1 MRTLILTLVGLS
13 TLGELAALAAP
24 PSLRRHHKHLAPMQP
39 PSLRVRGGH
48 APPLEAGVGTELEVH
63 LPVGDPVDGGGRW
76 ATLDEL
82 REPPLLVLPVLHAV
96 RQQRLAEAEARRQE
110 GEKREVQAVVSSLL
124 LRVERQSNEA
134 KGLVASAAAHR
145 HIPAGAAPCAAAIA
159 ASSAQRPLAAGVRPY
174 GYPGAPPAGYAQPP
188 GVLGAPPGAVVVQGG
203 NGPRL
208 VTGGNAAPSGGYQWV
223 NQGLTYP
230 PSGYGGYGG
239 YPAYTPQHSAVNGAV
254 LTAAQ
259 QQRFEIR

>member
-1 MRTLILTLVGLS
+1 MRVVYKEREHPVNI
-13 TLGELAALAAP
+13 P
-24 PSLRRHHKHLAPMQP
+24 PH
-39 PSLRVRGGH
+39 
-48 APPLEAGVGTELEVH
+48 AGVGTELEVH

-76 ATLDEL
+76 ATLEEL

-159 ASSAQRPLAAGVRPY
+159 ASSGCRSRAGTTTDARVETARGASSFRSCASAGGVSSHAKSSNSCAALWYSSKFVRS
-174 GYPGAPPAGYAQPP
+174 AAA
-188 GVLGAPPGAVVVQGG
+188 
-203 NGPRL
+203 
-208 VTGGNAAPSGGYQWV
+208 NAASAASPRDAPLIQIA
-223 NQGLTYP
+223 TRRF
-230 PSGYGGYGG
+230 
-239 YPAYTPQHSAVNGAV
+239 SAVSAGR
-254 LTAAQ
+254 TAISAEGW
-259 QQRFEIR
+259 RCRRKRRIAAAPKA

>member
-1 MRTLILTLVGLS
+1 M
-13 TLGELAALAAP
+13 
-24 PSLRRHHKHLAPMQP
+24 
-39 PSLRVRGGH
+39 
-48 APPLEAGVGTELEVH
+48 
-63 LPVGDPVDGGGRW
+63 
-76 ATLDEL
+76 
-82 REPPLLVLPVLHAV
+82 LPVLHAV

-203 NGPRL
+203 NGPRPHRRQR
-208 VTGGNAAPSGGYQWV
+208 GAAGGYQWV
-223 NQGLTYP
+223 NQAHLP
-230 PSGYGGYGG
+230 AVGYGGYGG
-239 YPAYTPQHSAVNGAV
+239 YPAYTLQHSAVTGGAHRSAATGAV
-254 LTAAQ
+254 SGIPAAT
-259 QQRFEIR
+259 RLRRAAAAAYTRAGHAAPRSERGLG